1 MVTHLSLQHRA
12 AAFPDAV
19 GDSPA
24 TAASPSLR
32 QANAAEH
39 MVQYVMAKLARRV
52 QRCLSEVHC
61 SP

>member
-39 MVQYVMAKLARRV
+39 MVQYVMAKLARRA
-52 QRCLSEVHC
+52 QRCVQ
-61 SP
+61 